1 MVRWASKLE
10 ETNEADTS
18 NLRAAMQKAASLAKD
33 TILDFCT
40 FLQTSLQE
48 AGQSRHT
55 IQWWFLFPV
64 SLSHVPA
71 APLVW
76 LRGGGGVVQSP
87 LQVDPKD
94 CVCLTCSRRPGAV
107 SQHRFWRQCSA
118 LFSRCSCRGLQLAV
132 ASWGV
137 LSP

>member
-76 LRGGGGVVQSP
+76 LRGGGGG
-87 LQVDPKD
+87 
-94 CVCLTCSRRPGAV
+94 GAEPFTGRSQRLRMPDVFSETRSSV
-107 SQHRFWRQCSA
+107 STSILAPMLRSFFEMLLPRSA
-118 LFSRCSCRGLQLAV
+118 TRCCFLGRS
-132 ASWGV
+132 
-137 LSP
+137 